1 MLSST
6 PNNNVR
12 GITSAALHIA
22 PGETAFHVG
31 MIVVADT
38 IIHWCMLVFKGTS
51 AISLSHKH
59 MPAYQLRHV
68 TFKIVRKM

>member
-31 MIVVADT
+31 MKAVADT
-38 IIHWCMLVFKGTS
+38 IIHWFMLVFQGRG
-51 AISLSHKH
+51 LSH
-59 MPAYQLRHV
+59 
-68 TFKIVRKM
+68 